1 MSVGEHYA
9 SCLVAGPWMGADGM
23 PRPFGRVSEME
34 MNGHLSKVCFRDW
47 MEDGGTA
54 DPPVAKAGRLQD
66 AGDPVMSIDTCS
78 FSS

>member
-1 MSVGEHYA
+1 
-9 SCLVAGPWMGADGM
+9 
-23 PRPFGRVSEME
+23 ME